1 MTTGVLIYSY
11 FLNGVFYFLTKFC
24 LSLLNNIILCRYIHA
39 FHKPVD
45 KWKNMLLLK
54 TVIWILFSYYIWY
67 WYFILRRNQC
77 DHTCTS
83 IVKFCE
89 LTKQKKMAI
98 FPIVSAVLIF
108 FIEFTIRF
116 YYNLQQLINLYVWC
130 MLVYCHFGHMNVII
144 LKHAHFM
151 IGGLE

>member
-1 MTTGVLIYSY
+1 MKKYAAC
-11 FLNGVFYFLTKFC
+11 F
-24 LSLLNNIILCRYIHA
+24 
-39 FHKPVD
+39 
-45 KWKNMLLLK
+45 K

-89 LTKQKKMAI
+89 LAKQKKMAI
-98 FPIVSAVLIF
+98 FPIVSAVFIF

-130 MLVYCHFGHMNVII
+130 MLVYVISDIWMSSYWNMHI
-144 LKHAHFM
+144 LW
-151 IGGLE
+151 LEDWNNYCFILTVSQSYFTDERI